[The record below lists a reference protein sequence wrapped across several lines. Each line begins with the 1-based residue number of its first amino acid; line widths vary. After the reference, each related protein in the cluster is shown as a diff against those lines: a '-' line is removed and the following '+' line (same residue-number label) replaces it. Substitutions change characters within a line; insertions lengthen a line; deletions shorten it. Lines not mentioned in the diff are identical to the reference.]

1 MIRKIIAGILIVISS
16 VLLGLSIAG
25 ITLVWMVQEPL
36 TQFATT
42 RLRAIDSELGQ
53 AQTALQN
60 AALELERTLRTVA
73 AAEKSLATLK
83 ADLSQAKALFGDV
96 NGTLDQQLLPGLKTS
111 REKIDQAKSS
121 LLELQLTLAKINALP
136 FMNFILPGDQLLSD
150 LIASASSL
158 DVQITQVEDLVKKAS
173 TFMEDA
179 AYLMGGDFTETK
191 LNLQNFLIVVQA
203 YDQKFTGWREQLA
216 MLTEA
221 LPGWIQTAALSLTIF
236 LLWFGFS
243 QFSVILHGLSLWQ
256 GKEPRVKSQVVRT
269 VDQDS
274 PDAQMQGILP

>member
-1 MIRKIIAGILIVISS
+1 MVRKIIAGILIVISS

-136 FMNFILPGDQLLSD
+136 FVNFILPGDQLLSD

-216 MLTEA
+216 ILTEA
-221 LPGWIQTAALSLTIF
+221 LPGWIHTAAISLTIF